1 MVRILLYMLHIYNLY
16 LHNICCSKSDSKI
29 TFLTFFLA
37 RPVFTSTS
45 FDDSRRRF
53 FDFERRRKNF
63 WNHFEFGCWR
73 KRICQCLGVARLD
86 VVSKEEGTSTRCWRS
101 SEFFIFDDV
110 VVVFVVIVVLLV
122 FVGRRFCY
130 CYHCYSSCWYKCIC
144 QQGKSNWIK

>member
-1 MVRILLYMLHIYNLY
+1 MCY
-16 LHNICCSKSDSKI
+16 SKCDGKI
-29 TFLTFFLA
+29 TFLTLFLA

-86 VVSKEEGTSTRCWRS
+86 VVGGEEGTSTRCWRS
-101 SEFFIFDDV
+101 SEFCLSLLTTLMVLLLV
-110 VVVFVVIVVLLV
+110 VVVVAVAANGSANAWELHDWMLWVKKRVHQHVVEDQVSFLYLMMLLL
-122 FVGRRFCY
+122 FLL
-130 CYHCYSSCWYKCIC
+130 
-144 QQGKSNWIK
+144 